1 MPLSLLQYPKISSGF
16 LDGPKRDDWVATEKI
31 HGAQLVVGASTDDV
45 KIGKRK
51 AWLEADEPFFG
62 WQMLR
67 PSLHSLARS
76 VHRALG
82 ATGEVWLYG
91 ELFGG
96 HYPHPA
102 VTPVTGL
109 VPVQTGIW
117 YTPDLRF
124 ALFDIVH
131 ASALAEVSFLGHD
144 QVQQLASAAGCQT
157 APVLARGRF
166 ADLDRLPV
174 RFTTNVP
181 EMLGLPAI
189 TPNDAEGYVLK
200 PAAGGPV
207 STRAAAKRKIAE
219 FDEKKF
225 DESQALDENSHLSRD
240 DLFALASHFINA
252 ARIASARSKV
262 GTDVNR
268 VAEEVALDT
277 MIDLHDMFPRR
288 VEAMSPD
295 EERALLA
302 FLDKKV
308 RTLVNSQ

>member
-1 MPLSLLQYPKISSGF
+1 MTLSLLQYPKIGSGF
-16 LDGPKRDDWVATEKI
+16 LNGPKRDDWVATEKI
-31 HGAQLVVGASTDDV
+31 HGAQLVVGASADDLR
-45 KIGKRK
+45 IGKRK
-51 AWLEADEPFFG
+51 AWLEPDEPFFG

-67 PSLHSLARS
+67 PALHSLARS
-76 VHRALG
+76 AHRALG
-82 ATGEVWLYG
+82 ASGEVWLYG

-102 VTPVTGL
+102 VTPVAGL

-117 YTPDLRF
+117 YAPDLQF
-124 ALFDIVH
+124 AVFDVVH
-131 ASALAEVSFLGHD
+131 TAASEEPSFLDHD
-144 QVQQLASAAGCQT
+144 RVQELALGAGFRT

-174 RFTTNVP
+174 RFTTRVP

-189 TPNDAEGYVLK
+189 KPNDAEGYVLK

-207 STRAAAKRKIAE
+207 SARAAAKRKIAE

-225 DESQALDENSHLSRD
+225 DESHALNEKTHLSRD
-240 DLFALASHFINA
+240 DLFALASHFINTP
-252 ARIASARSKV
+252 RIASARSKV

-268 VAEEVALDT
+268 VAEEVVLDA
-277 MIDLHDMFPRR
+277 MIDLRDMFPRR

-295 EERALLA
+295 EERELLA
-302 FLDKKV
+302 FLDQKA
-308 RTLVNSQ
+308 RTLAH